1 MQTKKNSLIES
12 ITNTISG
19 FIISLLIQL
28 LIYPIMGIPVSF
40 HQNIIITFVFTTA
53 SILRGY
59 LVRRIF
65 NSTQQPKQ
73 LNYERNNERQ
83 QSHAKGF

>member
-19 FIISLLIQL
+19 FVISLLIQL
-28 LIYPIMGIPVSF
+28 LIYPIMGIPVNF
-40 HQNIIITFVFTTA
+40 HQNIIITCVFTAA

-65 NSTQQPKQ
+65 NSTQLTK
-73 LNYERNNERQ
+73 
-83 QSHAKGF
+83 